1 MAGWHAK
8 YPKTNFGIIPYKVS
22 AMNASFVA
30 TARAYVGY
38 IYLQSDDLPN
48 PWDSLP
54 SYFADLLA
62 ALE

>member
-1 MAGWHAK
+1 MRTFLIAIAVAVCVPLALAGQDAAQVMK
-8 YPKTNFGIIPYKVS
+8 DYSRI
-22 AMNASFVA
+22 
-30 TARAYVGY
+30 
-38 IYLQSDDLPN
+38 LQSDDLPN